1 MKEFRHVEVPA
12 PKELQVEQ
20 VDGKRV
26 YVTPEGKRYPSV
38 TTVSGCKKKK
48 KILEWRKKVGEETA
62 NRISTRASNR
72 GNLFHDCAEKYLRN
86 QSIKK
91 FDPLTY
97 ELFKSVEMD
106 LDRIDNIHLLE
117 APLYSDFL
125 RLAGR
130 VDCIAEFDGVLSVID
145 FKTSS
150 KKKEE
155 SWIEDYF
162 VQETAYA
169 GMYYERYKKKVEQI
183 VTIIAV
189 QDGEPQ
195 VFVKENIQHY
205 FTLLEEYIKTYHG
218 ING

>member
-1 MKEFRHVEVPA
+1 MHIF
-12 PKELQVEQ
+12 LQDKQ
-20 VDGKRV
+20 KAIGGHS
-26 YVTPEGKRYPSV
+26 P
-38 TTVSGCKKKK
+38 
-48 KILEWRKKVGEETA
+48 
-62 NRISTRASNR
+62 
-72 GNLFHDCAEKYLRN
+72 
-86 QSIKK
+86 
-91 FDPLTY
+91 
-97 ELFKSVEMD
+97 
-106 LDRIDNIHLLE
+106 
-117 APLYSDFL
+117 
-125 RLAGR
+125 
-130 VDCIAEFDGVLSVID
+130 
-145 FKTSS
+145 S

>member
-1 MKEFRHVEVPA
+1 MKEFCHVEVPT
-12 PKELQVEQ
+12 PKELVVEQ
-20 VDGKRV
+20 SDGKRF
-26 YVTPEGKRYPSV
+26 YVTPEGKKYPSV

-48 KILEWRKKVGEETA
+48 DILQWRQKVGEEKA

-72 GNLFHDCAEKYLRN
+72 GNLFHDLAEQYLRN
-86 QSIKK
+86 NSIKK

-130 VDCIAEFDGVLSVID
+130 VDCIAEFDGTLSVID

-150 KKKEE
+150 KTKKE

-169 GMYYERYKKKVEQI
+169 GMYYERYNQKVDQI

-189 QDGEPQ
+189 ENGEPQ
-195 VFVKENIQHY
+195 VFVKENLQYY
-205 FTLLEEYIKTYHG
+205 FTLLEEYIKEYHG